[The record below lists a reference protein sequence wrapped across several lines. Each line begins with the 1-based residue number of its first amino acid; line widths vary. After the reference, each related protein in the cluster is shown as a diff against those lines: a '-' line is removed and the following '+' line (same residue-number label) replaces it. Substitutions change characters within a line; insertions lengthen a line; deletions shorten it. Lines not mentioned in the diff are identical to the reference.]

1 VAAEWVRLCR
11 ARDLTVDEPHIEV
24 AFKNER
30 RHRVSVEDT
39 HDSYQLTAVVVRQ
52 RVVAQQ
58 ADLPLQAW
66 LRNRATQLV
75 GFRIDRRGRLV
86 AEAWVPKAGLTAQ
99 EFQLYVRTVA
109 AESDAFEY
117 ALTGA
122 DME

>member
-1 VAAEWVRLCR
+1 MAAEWVPLCDVG
-11 ARDLTVDEPHIEV
+11 DLTVNEPHIEV

-30 RHRVSVEDT
+30 RHRVFVEDT
-39 HDSYQLTAVVVRQ
+39 DDSYQLTAVVARQ

-58 ADLPLQAW
+58 TDLPLQAW

-86 AEAWVPKAGLTAQ
+86 AEAWVPKAGLTAE

-109 AESDAFEY
+109 AESDSFEY
-117 ALTGA
+117 LLTGA
-122 DME
+122 DAE